1 VWELGHDGAELRGL
15 RDSLGLDSGYLTR
28 ALQSL
33 ERQGLVKIRVSRADR
48 RVRRA
53 TLTRRGRAERALLD
67 RRSDVLAE
75 RTLRSLTERQRTAL
89 VTAMAEVDRLL
100 RASLVSFVVEPP
112 DSADARWCLEQYFTE
127 LDVRFEGGF
136 KPALSISANARE
148 LVPPAGLLIVAR
160 LRGKPVG
167 CGALKY
173 HGKKPAELKRMWLAK
188 SIRGLGIGARM
199 LAELERRAGRAGARV
214 VRLETNRALAEAIS
228 LYRRSGYVEVSR
240 FNDEP
245 YAHHWF
251 EKRLNSNLGR

>member
-1 VWELGHDGAELRGL
+1 
-15 RDSLGLDSGYLTR
+15 
-28 ALQSL
+28 
-33 ERQGLVKIRVSRADR
+33 
-48 RVRRA
+48 
-53 TLTRRGRAERALLD
+53 
-67 RRSDVLAE
+67 
-75 RTLRSLTERQRTAL
+75 
-89 VTAMAEVDRLL
+89 
-100 RASLVSFVVEPP
+100 
-112 DSADARWCLEQYFTE
+112 
-127 LDVRFEGGF
+127 
-136 KPALSISANARE
+136 
-148 LVPPAGLLIVAR
+148 LIVAR

-251 EKRLNSNLGR
+251 EKRLNANLGR